1 MSSVGRCVWGD
12 VMCESEMGGV
22 CVWGDGTCESE
33 MGGVCV
39 DGTCEES
46 EIEGV

>member
-1 MSSVGRCVWGD
+1 
-12 VMCESEMGGV
+12 MCESEMGGV